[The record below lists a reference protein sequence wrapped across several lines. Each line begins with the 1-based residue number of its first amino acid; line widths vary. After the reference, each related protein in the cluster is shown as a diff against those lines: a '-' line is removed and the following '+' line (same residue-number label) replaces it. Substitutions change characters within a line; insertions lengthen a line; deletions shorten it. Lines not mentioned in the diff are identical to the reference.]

1 MNTEVGLTRCTESV
15 TGSRCHQHKTFQE
28 TLLIGSSRVALE
40 TGVCFS
46 QTEKKVKEG
55 GTEEEEETRMD
66 SAVGSLSPKSF
77 RQTAACLLSCEAS
90 RHVWSLVPER
100 ESLLIRLSVAMGRS
114 RDPRLVGSRRRHT
127 HLCRVSPLT
136 HGHAPSWTAPWG
148 GHLSTVPRRVEGRA
162 LGADK

>member
-28 TLLIGSSRVALE
+28 TLLIRSSRVALE

-66 SAVGSLSPKSF
+66 SALGSLSPKSF

-100 ESLLIRLSVAMGRS
+100 ESLPDTPERGDGEERAFRAWWAPGRGTHTCA
-114 RDPRLVGSRRRHT
+114 VCRR
-127 HLCRVSPLT
+127 
-136 HGHAPSWTAPWG
+136 
-148 GHLSTVPRRVEGRA
+148 
-162 LGADK
+162 